1 MREEL
6 VEAYDLSRDRA
17 YLERLQLAVVESS
30 KFALESSH
38 GLPGSKQWWAAVRDG
53 SIPALKVEGVVV
65 DVRVAGNWPEFEV
78 DAQGTSTTWCLEGDI
93 KSYRIGQHARVE
105 YVLQRFQTPPAE
117 GDDDSAKIVLKILLE
132 P

>member
-30 KFALESSH
+30 KFALESNH
-38 GLPGSKQWWAAVRDG
+38 GLPGSKQWWEAVRDG
-53 SIPALKVEGVVV
+53 SIPALKVEGVVI
-65 DVRVAGNWPEFEV
+65 DLRVAENWPEFEI
-78 DAQGTSTTWCLEGDI
+78 DEQGILTTWCLEGDI
-93 KSYRIGQHARVE
+93 KSYRIGQRARVD
-105 YVLQRFQTPPAE
+105 YVLQRLQAPLAE
-117 GDDDSAKIVLKILLE
+117 DGDDSAKIVLKILLE